1 MNNKIQNVDNVEVM
15 RILEMHS
22 KEGYKTPL
30 LTEQPEVYSK
40 WPSCVLSRTDLK
52 KGTDPNAKGIVYT
65 YDNGQGASW
74 TLFLGSGISQPTISA
89 GSNTK
94 VKITA
99 NPVYIKNTAILNKK
113 NEIYSRWGVWYCES
127 NQIKI
132 KDGNAP
138 SYTLKALDKSGT
150 SLVTGKVC
158 LSNYNNNLV
167 KMGNGRPAYEIFSNN
182 IRYFIYGDDEA
193 IYNDDGGKNKE
204 LPNFYCDTETK
215 QFTSNN
221 GIIPFNTKE
230 GYKKPTESCIKGHP
244 YITSVTNDEYTYTKG
259 GFIYTLNRN
268 NSNMKVVSGG
278 GKSSDPKL
286 NTWKCLN
293 NQIEITLK
301 KGKDKNGIP
310 IVLGTFVLEG
320 EATGKSTSPQPVKD
334 NTSNT
339 GGNKKQKSNISSGKK
354 TENKPAPSAFVS
366 TEVGP

>member
-1 MNNKIQNVDNVEVM
+1 MNNKIQNIDNIEVM

-89 GSNTK
+89 GSNDGHN
-94 VKITA
+94 ITA
-99 NPVYIKNTAILNKK
+99 NPVYIKNSAVLNKK
-113 NEIYSRWGVWYCES
+113 NQIYNKWGVWYCES

-132 KDGNAP
+132 KEGDVP
-138 SYTLKALDKSGT
+138 YTLKSLDKSGT
-150 SLVTGKVC
+150 SLVNGKVC
-158 LSNYNNNLV
+158 LSNYYNTLV
-167 KMGNGRPAYEIFSNN
+167 TTDKGKPAYKIVSDGKT
-182 IRYFIYGDDEA
+182 YYVYGDDEA
-193 IYNDDGGKNKE
+193 TEDGKTLE
-204 LPNFYCDTETK
+204 NFQCNIETK
-215 QFTSNN
+215 HFTSNN
-221 GIIPFNTKE
+221 GDIPFNTQE
-230 GYKKPTESCIKGHP
+230 GVKRPTESCILGHP
-244 YITSVTNDEYTYTKG
+244 YITNVESNYYQYTKE
-259 GFIYTLNRN
+259 GFVYILNRGN
-268 NSNMKVVSGG
+268 NNMKVVSGG
-278 GKSSDPKL
+278 GKESSDPKY
-286 NTWKCLN
+286 NTWKCVGKR
-293 NQIEITLK
+293 IEITLYYK
-301 KGKDKNGIP
+301 NYDGKR
-310 IVLGTFVLEG
+310 LMGTNVLEG
-320 EATGKSTSPQPVKD
+320 EATGKSTLSQPVKD

>member
-40 WPSCVLSRTDLK
+40 WPSCVLSRNDLK
-52 KGTDPNAKGIVYT
+52 KGTDPNTKGIVYT

-74 TLFLGSGISQPTISA
+74 TLFLGSGISQPTVSQ
-89 GSNTK
+89 GGNVK
-94 VKITA
+94 DKITA
-99 NPVYIKNTAILNKK
+99 NPVYIKNTTILNKK

-132 KDGNAP
+132 KDGNTP

-158 LSNYNNNLV
+158 LSNYYNTLV
-167 KMGNGRPAYEIFSNN
+167 KRGDGKPAYEIVYNN
-182 IRYFIYGDDEA
+182 IRYYIYGDDYA
-193 IYNDDGGKNKE
+193 VYNKNDKKGDIE
-204 LPNFYCDTETK
+204 LPNFYCNTETK
-215 QFTSNN
+215 EFTSNY
-221 GIIPFNTKE
+221 GVIPFNTKE

-244 YITSVTNDEYTYTKG
+244 YITSVTNDEYTYAKG
-259 GFIYTLNRN
+259 GFVYTLDRIN
-268 NSNMKVVSGG
+268 NNMKVVSGG
-278 GKSSDPKL
+278 GTSSDPQR
-286 NTWKCLN
+286 NTWKCLG

-301 KGKDKNGIP
+301 KGNKKGESV
-310 IVLGTFVLEG
+310 VLGTFVLEG

-354 TENKPAPSAFVS
+354 TENKPAPSTFVS